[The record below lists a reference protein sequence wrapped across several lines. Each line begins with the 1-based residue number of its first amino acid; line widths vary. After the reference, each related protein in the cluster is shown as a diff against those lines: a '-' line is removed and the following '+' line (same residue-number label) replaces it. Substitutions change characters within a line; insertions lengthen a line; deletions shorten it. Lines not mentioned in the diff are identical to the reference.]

1 MEHPVLAVQ
10 AAYQRGET
18 DEFIRPLV
26 HVRDGAPVATIGDGD
41 GVLFFN
47 YRSDRMRQIV
57 AALAVGDFDEFPV
70 PTGRSSPASP

>member
-1 MEHPVLAVQ
+1 MLAVQ

-26 HVRDGAPVATIGDGD
+26 HVRRGAPVATMKDGD

-57 AALAVGDFDEFPV
+57 SALAIDGFDEFDL
-70 PTGRSSPASP
+70 GRPAGARPASP